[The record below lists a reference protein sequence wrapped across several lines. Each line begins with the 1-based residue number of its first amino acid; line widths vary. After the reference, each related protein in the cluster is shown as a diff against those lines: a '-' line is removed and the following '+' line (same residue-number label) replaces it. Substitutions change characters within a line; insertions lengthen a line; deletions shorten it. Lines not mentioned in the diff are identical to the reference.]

1 MVKNNFETICLLLG
15 LASLWTSAF
24 CALCDQF
31 FQGAIKF
38 PEVKGQSTAGV
49 VKLCQN
55 HYTNGVDGP
64 ELYATLFDTVAK
76 IPIYSANAITIDPYA
91 QTYPRPGTQEWKRV
105 SRALCA
111 AALPGG
117 GAPFLSRITAQGTL
131 PNCDLHQA
139 LDSDYRGNTQ
149 DLTRGHLCPNSIM
162 KRERERQLGT
172 FTLTNA
178 APQYTLSNNLDW
190 SRIECVAEQA
200 IIKLSPNEKV
210 YVITGV
216 NGTSSV
222 KLNNRVEVPE
232 TYWKLVCYPGYNGNE
247 AWAFGI
253 VRDNAQAMNVPT
265 RRDYQE
271 LHKVVDEYF
280 TYPDIP
286 FAASC
291 YTASKRRFDSFIN
304 SHWNPAYG
312 TINQCK

>member
-24 CALCDQF
+24 SAICDQF
-31 FQGAIKF
+31 FQGANKF
-38 PEVKGQSTAGV
+38 PKVKGQSTTGV

-64 ELYATLFDTVAK
+64 ELYATLFDTNAR

-91 QTYPRPGTQEWKRV
+91 QTYPRPGNQEWKRV
-105 SRALCA
+105 SRALCVA
-111 AALPGG
+111 TLPGG
-117 GAPFLSRITAQGTL
+117 SAPFLSRITAKGTL
-131 PNCDLHQA
+131 PNCDQYQA
-139 LDSDYRGNTQ
+139 LDSDYNGNTQ

-162 KRERERQLGT
+162 KRDKERQLGT

-200 IIKLSPNEKV
+200 IINLAPNEKV

-216 NGTSSV
+216 DGTSSV
-222 KLNNRVEVPE
+222 TLNGRVETPKK
-232 TYWKLVCYPGYNGNE
+232 YWKVVCYPGYNGI
-247 AWAFGI
+247 APWAFGI
-253 VRDNAQAMNVPT
+253 VRDNAQAMGVPT
-265 RRDYQE
+265 KASYQT
-271 LHKVVDEYF
+271 LQTVVDKYF

-291 YTASKRRFDSFIN
+291 YSATLGRFSTFLN
-304 SHWNPAYG
+304 ANWNAAYG